1 MHGLAAGDNVVAVT
15 MYRTGR
21 VTHITWWLLCDACGT
36 QSLAHCDRDQ
46 PRRVGVCAWQCDGC
60 GAWNT
65 VRMTVEL
72 ARYIRFRGYAAF
84 RPPQA
89 PTPPTPPAPS
99 TLPTPVTLTPD

>member
-1 MHGLAAGDNVVAVT
+1 MHGLAAGENVVAVT
-15 MYRTGR
+15 MTRTRR
-21 VTHITWWLLCDACGT
+21 VIHITWWLRCDACGT

-84 RPPQA
+84 GHP
-89 PTPPTPPAPS
+89 PTPPTP
-99 TLPTPVTLTPD
+99 PTPVTLTPD